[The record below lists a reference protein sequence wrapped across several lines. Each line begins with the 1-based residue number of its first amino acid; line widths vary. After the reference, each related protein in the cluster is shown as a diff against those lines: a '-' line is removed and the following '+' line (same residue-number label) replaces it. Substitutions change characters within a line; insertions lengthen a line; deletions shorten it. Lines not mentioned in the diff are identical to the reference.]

1 MTLPSTILKYGIQS
15 GKLTRL
21 MVPTMMLCAQRS
33 FTQTVNRLDLQ
44 VNRMTLKDLK
54 DECRKRGLKVS
65 GRKHELQE
73 RIQCHDL
80 KMRSGGTN
88 MNVDVINENDLINM
102 KNQINEAKLQVQ
114 RIEKQIDDVSYEVSL
129 HEESQLEKHH
139 LEEDSQEVNAMVDEL
154 KMVQEMLDSLKSHA
168 KKMDK
173 DVTDF
178 LNRDGGDITYE
189 PLLNEKD
196 LHKKADLEEDC
207 ENVDSL
213 KEELETARIQVERLQ
228 QIITSELEAAIKR
241 ADEIKTTTT
250 SSTTSSTNGS
260 SINTS
265 KSNSSNTTNGT
276 KGRSYLLSVVGLLLG
291 LGWIFQDS
299 FVHQDD
305 QSTSQ
310 QFGESNKKQN

>member
-1 MTLPSTILKYGIQS
+1 MAPPITILKYGIHS
-15 GKLTRL
+15 SLRGLV
-21 MVPTMMLCAQRS
+21 VPTMMVTARRN
-33 FTQTVNRLDLQ
+33 FTQTVSRLNLHAHS
-44 VNRMTLKDLK
+44 MTLKDLK
-54 DECRKRGLKVS
+54 EECRKRGLKVS
-65 GRKHELQE
+65 GRKNELQE
-73 RIQCHDL
+73 RIQRFDMKLDSGNEHDNDDDEL
-80 KMRSGGTN
+80 VDMR
-88 MNVDVINENDLINM
+88 
-102 KNQINEAKLQVQ
+102 NQINEAKSQVQ
-114 RIEKQIDDVSYEVSL
+114 RIERQIDDVSSEVSL
-129 HEESQLEKHH
+129 HEESQLGKNH
-139 LEEDSQEVNAMVDEL
+139 LEEDSQEVNTMVDEL
-154 KMVQEMLDSLKSHA
+154 KEVQERLDLLKSHA

-250 SSTTSSTNGS
+250 SSATSSTNGS